1 MTEEN
6 ESMSDEKEKKNIKVA
21 TLVSPIQKV
30 GIYETKAV
38 SKTIHHWLLIDVFCC
53 NNKAICIGDISFNNF
68 ITDYMNSSC

>member
-6 ESMSDEKEKKNIKVA
+6 ESMSEEKEMKNIKVA

-38 SKTIHHWLLIDVFCC
+38 SRTIYHWLPSHVFCC
-53 NNKAICIGDISFNNF
+53 NSEAVFNWDISF
-68 ITDYMNSSC
+68 